1 MISVCIATYNGAATL
16 HEQLSS
22 ILSQLS
28 PDDEVIVSDDGS
40 TDATLDVVRAFDN
53 PIIHIVP
60 GPQTGSPIDNF
71 EHALRQAR
79 GEYIF
84 LSDQDD
90 VWLEG
95 KVQRMLAALKGG
107 ADCVVS
113 DCRVT
118 DQALHVTAPSFF
130 AHVQLHES
138 RWYNLL
144 VRNFYLGCCMAFTRR
159 VLQRALPFPACTP
172 MHDIW
177 IGNVA
182 AFTGRVEFLH
192 EQLILFRRHGDN
204 ASCTARK
211 SPYSLRAKIKFRL
224 DVLFPLIARLC
235 RRNASAPRP

>member
-113 DCRVT
+113 D
-118 DQALHVTAPSFF
+118 
-130 AHVQLHES
+130 
-138 RWYNLL
+138 
-144 VRNFYLGCCMAFTRR
+144 
-159 VLQRALPFPACTP
+159 
-172 MHDIW
+172 
-177 IGNVA
+177 
-182 AFTGRVEFLH
+182 
-192 EQLILFRRHGDN
+192 
-204 ASCTARK
+204 
-211 SPYSLRAKIKFRL
+211 
-224 DVLFPLIARLC
+224 
-235 RRNASAPRP
+235 

>member
-1 MISVCIATYNGAATL
+1 
-16 HEQLSS
+16 
-22 ILSQLS
+22 
-28 PDDEVIVSDDGS
+28 
-40 TDATLDVVRAFDN
+40 
-53 PIIHIVP
+53 
-60 GPQTGSPIDNF
+60 
-71 EHALRQAR
+71 
-79 GEYIF
+79 
-84 LSDQDD
+84 
-90 VWLEG
+90 
-95 KVQRMLAALKGG
+95 MLAALKGG

-159 VLQRALPFPACTP
+159 VLRRALPFPTCTP

-192 EQLILFRRHGDN
+192 EPLILFRRHGDN

-235 RRNASAPRP
+235 RRNAPAPRP